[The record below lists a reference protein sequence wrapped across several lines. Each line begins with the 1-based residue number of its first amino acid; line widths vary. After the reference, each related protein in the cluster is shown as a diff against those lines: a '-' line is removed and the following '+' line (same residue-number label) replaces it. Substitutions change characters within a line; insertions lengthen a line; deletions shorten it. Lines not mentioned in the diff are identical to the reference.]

1 MTRPITSVDARSRQ
15 DYLAWSHFR
24 LNYRRSRM
32 SETDKVFAGSI
43 PALYEKY
50 LGPLIFE
57 PYAPDLADRL
67 SDLQEG
73 HILETAAGTGI
84 VTRALD
90 RALASQ
96 VRILATDLNQPMLDH
111 ASAQLS
117 SPRVSW
123 KQANALSLPFEDASF
138 DAVVCQ
144 FGVMFFPDRLAAYR
158 EVRRVLKPSGRF
170 VFNVWD
176 TIEQN
181 EFADAVTNAVA
192 ALFPNDPPMFLARTP
207 HGHHDIG
214 TIRNELSSTGFV
226 RVQIDTVARRSRA
239 ASHRDPA
246 IGYCQGTPLRN
257 EIEARDP
264 GRLEEATNA
273 AAKEIA
279 ARFGLGPVDGKIQ
292 AHAIS
297 VGR

>member
-158 EVRRVLKPSGRF
+158 EVRRVLKPNGRF

-176 TIEQN
+176 TIEHN

-192 ALFPNDPPMFLARTP
+192 ALFR
-207 HGHHDIG
+207 
-214 TIRNELSSTGFV
+214 TIRPCSWRELPT
-226 RVQIDTVARRSRA
+226 
-239 ASHRDPA
+239 A
-246 IGYCQGTPLRN
+246 IT
-257 EIEARDP
+257 
-264 GRLEEATNA
+264 T
-273 AAKEIA
+273 
-279 ARFGLGPVDGKIQ
+279 LGQ
-292 AHAIS
+292 FAMS
-297 VGR
+297 